1 MIQNEKTKKSAEK
14 LLALYEQQ
22 IAEATAK
29 GDNKKIE
36 DVTKLRD
43 TLKKRMEDNTTTNGN
58 IRENATKPKTTTPEP
73 TAVPTPKAPKAPK
86 EKKQRISK
94 KFKILNEVATEL
106 SNDKVK
112 ISVVQ
117 DKKLFSIII
126 NGRAFFQDKFNRTQ
140 GYLFAIKQLNLI
152 LEAMGK

>member
-1 MIQNEKTKKSAEK
+1 MIQNEKTKKNAEK
-14 LLALYEQQ
+14 LLGLYEQQ

-29 GDNKKIE
+29 GDQKKVE
-36 DVTKLRD
+36 QVTKLRD
-43 TLKKRMEDNTTTNGN
+43 VLKTKMEDNTTTNEA
-58 IRENATKPKTTTPEP
+58 IKEVVKKPKPEP
-73 TAVPTPKAPKAPK
+73 TATPTPTPTAKPK

-106 SNDKVK
+106 SSDKVK

-126 NGRAFFQDKFNRTQ
+126 NGRAFFQDKFNRAQ
-140 GYLFAIKQLNLI
+140 GYLFAIKQLNQI